1 MKQRYMTININVC
14 IIKYK
19 LKDNVDTF
27 KEEMILCAV
36 AENMQQMNET
46 NDKKCKRK
54 WLKNKK
60 N

>member
-27 KEEMILCAV
+27 KENDIMRGGG
-36 AENMQQMNET
+36 NMQQMM
-46 NDKKCKRK
+46 KQMQKCKRK

>member
-27 KEEMILCAV
+27 RINDIMRGGG
-36 AENMQQMNET
+36 NMQQMM
-46 NDKKCKRK
+46 KQMQKCKRK